1 VLQDAPV
8 DGEQGEPAFA
18 LEEHGMA
25 KRVAGAG
32 IEVNLLAAGWLL
44 ARDEDA
50 DPGAVV
56 PRVGRGGA
64 GQLRRPGRG
73 GQGMAAGRAGVL
85 PAGVSPLAATVAV
98 AGYCRPSLGLPLA
111 GLIAWPSA
119 GFWRW
124 CGGLFGR
131 GGGYEDVLGGGAGGA
146 GG

>member
-1 VLQDAPV
+1 
-8 DGEQGEPAFA
+8 
-18 LEEHGMA
+18 MA

-56 PRVGRGGA
+56 PRVGQGEQASCGGPV
-64 GQLRRPGRG
+64 GG
-73 GQGMAAGRAGVL
+73 GQGMGAGRAGVL
-85 PAGVSPLAATVAV
+85 PAGVSPLVATVAV
-98 AGYCRPSLGLPLA
+98 AANRRPSPGLPLA

-124 CGGLFGR
+124 R
-131 GGGYEDVLGGGAGGA
+131 GGIFVAWGRL
-146 GG
+146 